1 MAKDSNLS
9 FVKALPNAGASNAS
23 DVIDLLNASPLTAYR
38 LGYLSIGVPAMAN
51 HTNTS
56 ATVTLIVQ
64 DSDVNTSANFA
75 NTVPLM
81 QITVPGVG
89 STGSAAATVKVP
101 FAPGQKRYVRVAQV
115 ATANATTNNLE
126 TTYAVVIP

>member
-1 MAKDSNLS
+1 MAKDSNIS
-9 FVKALPNAGASNAS
+9 FTKALPNAGASNAS
-23 DVIDLLNASPLTAYR
+23 DTIDLLQVTPATAYR
-38 LGYLSIGVPAMAN
+38 LGYLEIRIPAMAN

-56 ATVTLIVQ
+56 ASVTYIVQ
-64 DSDVNTSANFA
+64 DSAVDAAANFA

-81 QITVPGVG
+81 QITVAGVG
-89 STGSAAATVKVP
+89 STGSAASTVKVP
-101 FAPGQKRYVRVAQV
+101 FQPGQKRYVRIAQV